1 MDLHISEAFKILL
14 FIITVALSAFF
25 SSSETAIFSLKAK
38 HLFHIRYKNP
48 QTYEIIT
55 NLFANL
61 ENFITMLLVL
71 NEFVNIFASILF
83 ANIFQTIFG
92 NKYLAISSGIV
103 VFILL
108 LFGEITPKSLAVK
121 NNILI
126 STIFAKPLYIL
137 FKLTMPIVKTFSA
150 IIKLFR
156 KLFLK
161 NLQQESIL
169 TITEKEFKDIIESS
183 KDVFDP
189 QDQQM
194 IENVFKFEEKQIK
207 DIMVPLRKTLMFE
220 SNTKIESFMKH
231 IEKINYNRIPIYKQK
246 RNQIVGV
253 LYVKDL
259 IKRKWEFDIDS
270 KETILS
276 IARKPLFINN
286 NVKID
291 KAFKLMIK
299 NKMHLLV
306 VIDDRKTSIGIVSLQ
321 NIMEEIVGEIER
333 DTN

>member
-1 MDLHISEAFKILL
+1 M
-14 FIITVALSAFF
+14 VALSAFF

-38 HLFHIRYKNP
+38 HLLHIRHKNP
-48 QTYEIIT
+48 EAYEIIT
-55 NLFANL
+55 NLLANL

-126 STIFAKPLYIL
+126 STIFAMPLYML
-137 FKLTMPIVKTFSA
+137 FKIAMPIVKTFSA

-156 KLFLK
+156 KFFLK

-183 KDVFDP
+183 NNVFDP
-189 QDQQM
+189 QEQQM

-207 DIMVPLRKTLMFE
+207 DIMVPLRRTLMFE
-220 SNTKIESFMKH
+220 ANTKIESFIKH
-231 IEKINYNRIPIYKQK
+231 IDKINYNRIPIYKQK
-246 RNQIVGV
+246 RNQVMGV

-276 IARKPLFINN
+276 ISRKPLFINQ

-306 VIDDRKTSIGIVSLQ
+306 VIDDHKTSIGIVSLQ
-321 NIMEEIVGEIER
+321 NIIEEIVGEIER